1 MMKRLYKVTI
11 NDYSIDAMD
20 EPIDYVESW
29 YHNVLFGPIIDE
41 ICKDNEMSIE
51 SYLINKEVV
60 KVIKKSFDESF
71 PKIYYDKFLKAAV
84 EWCDFSRSK
93 ILESIE
99 DRYEA
104 VNITEDSI
112 TFYSKEDNVNYLRED
127 IMEIVGYN
135 IEALK
140 SVINEIALE
149 SASDFAK
156 STVTYN
162 GKDYRFYST
171 HRMFEKTIN
180 INSSIRIIEVQE

>member
-1 MMKRLYKVTI
+1 MKRLYKVII
-11 NDYSIDAMD
+11 NDYSIDVMD

-60 KVIKKSFDESF
+60 KVIKKSFDDSF
-71 PKIYYDKFLKAAV
+71 PKIYYDKFLVSVIK
-84 EWCDFSRSK
+84 WCEFSKNEILSK
-93 ILESIE
+93 IKDTYEVVSEAE
-99 DRYEA
+99 D
-104 VNITEDSI
+104 TI

-127 IMEIVGYN
+127 IMEIVEYN

-162 GKDYRFYST
+162 DKDYRFYST